1 MRKLVQQL
9 VTIRKKDILSE
20 TDTAFENLRQW
31 LTGNYGNGHDVKTD
45 GVFGVVKENGKYQVE
60 IGQVNDYSSR
70 CFHAGMMIE
79 KITKLLPEGFRFIG
93 DENEWLW
100 HWVHHGD
107 EGSANVFCEIS
118 VGFADN
124 HRAYYHFDIW
134 HDADNSRVN
143 SSVQENELDSA
154 CCSIARMLIDEYP
167 DDTYNYILVMARY
180 VDFSTMKEIC
190 RMEYDVPLNYD
201 ETKNLRRLLFSSEY
215 FYPDSLRWHDR
226 ELFHK
231 IENKA
236 EIKLAEA
243 FEFDPTQSL
252 VHIALYWAEGERQR
266 IIRGPDGTYRRTF
279 WKVAKT
285 LDDHRKKPDEVK
297 NRKNMDTKE

>member
-1 MRKLVQQL
+1 MSELQITIPTLLREKLGTEINKEDIWGYKYTSGYCVEDETSWNCPIRDFIEEPEIHVFVINDKKEQL

-60 IGQVNDYSSR
+60 IGQVIDYSSR

-143 SSVQENELDSA
+143 STVEENELDSA

-167 DDTYNYILVMARY
+167 DDKWI
-180 VDFSTMKEIC
+180 
-190 RMEYDVPLNYD
+190 P
-201 ETKNLRRLLFSSEY
+201 KNNQLE
-215 FYPDSLRWHDR
+215 
-226 ELFHK
+226 
-231 IENKA
+231 
-236 EIKLAEA
+236 
-243 FEFDPTQSL
+243 
-252 VHIALYWAEGERQR
+252 VAL
-266 IIRGPDGTYRRTF
+266 
-279 WKVAKT
+279 
-285 LDDHRKKPDEVK
+285 
-297 NRKNMDTKE
+297 DTD